1 MTKEKAIEIAT
12 KYISDRKRTC
22 DRIIEDPVHFE
33 SNKEISYGK
42 YKETLRDAW
51 TVSYE
56 VDWIDGPMDFFVV
69 VDDKT
74 EEVLYTI
81 TPSGYAEDWEEDI
94 TEL

>member
-1 MTKEKAIEIAT
+1 MVREDVLELVK
-12 KYISDRKRTC
+12 KYIDGRKREY
-22 DRIIEDPVHFE
+22 DRIVDDPVHFE